1 MTGVLLLKRLNWIKW
16 LSIAVVGVVM
26 VSMWLMLKASKA
38 EQVALHARLENA
50 KQANTTSQLTIATL
64 RTDQAQMNQLFV
76 SRAQAEQQTKRQLDE
91 QMETFK
97 KKMANIQCHIPD
109 DVTDSLREPY

>member
-1 MTGVLLLKRLNWIKW
+1 MTGALLLKGLNWIKW
-16 LSIAVVGVVM
+16 LSIATAGVVI
-26 VSMWLMLKASKA
+26 VSMWLMLKVGKA

-50 KQANTTSQLTIATL
+50 QHANTTSQLTIATL

-91 QMETFK
+91 QMEAFK
-97 KKMANIQCHIPD
+97 KKMANIQCYIPD